1 MNERSIVAA
10 ILAAGLATPVQQGAD
25 PQSAARRAVS
35 IYQAVLSEVAK
46 RKLPSSQP
54 HIQGPSSQATLA
66 RGVRSDRWP

>member
-35 IYQAVLSEVAK
+35 IYQAVLSELAK

-54 HIQGPSSQATLA
+54 HIEGPSSQATLA